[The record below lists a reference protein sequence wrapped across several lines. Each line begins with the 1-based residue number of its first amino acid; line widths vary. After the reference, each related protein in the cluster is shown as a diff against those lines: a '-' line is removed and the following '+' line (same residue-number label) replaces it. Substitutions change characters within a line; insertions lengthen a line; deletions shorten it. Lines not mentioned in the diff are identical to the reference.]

1 LQIRYDAWL
10 VLISIGVAIFASYV
24 ALSLASRVSVA
35 RSRRASQ
42 YWLFGGALS
51 MGVGIWSMH
60 FVGML
65 AASLPI
71 PIAFDVGWTLT
82 SLVIAIVIS
91 GFALFFVNRD
101 TLEWGRLAIGGAVMG
116 IGIASMHYTG
126 MQAIQVQ
133 PFVRYDPLLFV
144 ASVAIAMVA
153 SCAALWLFFKLKSA
167 QLTHPW
173 LKRSASATLMG
184 LAIVG
189 MHYTG
194 MAAASFAP
202 DSVCTVQSENINNG
216 WLAATII
223 GFTVMLLA
231 VTLVIALFDSH
242 LVDRTARHA
251 EKLVEMNERL
261 RQEAQ
266 ALAATN
272 EQLRAEIAERVL
284 AQKTLV
290 TVHSANR
297 AKSVFL
303 ATMSHE
309 IRTPMN
315 GIFGMLELL
324 SMTRLD
330 ASQRATLDVVR
341 ESSKSLLRIIDDIL
355 DFSKIEAGKLDL
367 RPQPTCLRTIID
379 DMHRLYS
386 GNASSKGLVIQSST
400 DARISRALM
409 VDPLRLRQ
417 IVGNLVSNAIKFTA
431 EGSIEIRA
439 ELLERLQ
446 EEDRVRVSV
455 HDTGVGVSPENQML
469 LFQPFSQ
476 ADSDSARQFGGTGL
490 GLVICRRLAE
500 MMGGS
505 VEMRSELGKGT
516 TVSLTLT
523 LPIAEPETLQLAAS
537 QSPAEAAM
545 PAGFRRTA
553 PSVAQAEQEGTLAL
567 LVDDHPVNRML
578 LLRQV
583 NTLGYAAETANDG
596 LHALEVWKSRRF
608 GIVITDCNMPN
619 LDGYELAR
627 RIRALEAGAGRRVPI
642 IACTANAMRGEA
654 EKCLAAGMDDFLGKP
669 IELRQLLKKLDE
681 WLPGAASG
689 EVPIVDGPPPI
700 ATLPSTSPAMGHT
713 GPVDLS
719 LIAETFGDDQSSVG
733 SILSALRTS
742 NEQDA
747 ELLRQAVLTRDL
759 KQVTYAA
766 HRMYGA
772 GEMMGARDFSNVCQA
787 LEHGSRAGDWQAIG
801 DAMTAFDAQWLRL
814 KTYLDA
820 FSRAAS

>member
-1 LQIRYDAWL
+1 VQIRYDLWL
-10 VLISIGVAIFASYV
+10 VLISIGVAIFASFV

-35 RSRRASQ
+35 RDRWVSRF
-42 YWLFGGALS
+42 WLFGGAMS
-51 MGVGIWSMH
+51 MGIGIWSMH

-71 PIAFDVGWTLT
+71 PIAFHVGWTLA
-82 SLVIAIVIS
+82 SLVIAVIIS

-101 TLEWGRLAIGGAVMG
+101 TLHWGHLAIGGAVMG
-116 IGIASMHYTG
+116 TGIASMHYTG
-126 MQAIQVQ
+126 MEAIQVH
-133 PFVRYDPLLFV
+133 PFVTYDPLLFT
-144 ASVAIAMVA
+144 ASVVIAMVA

-167 QLTHPW
+167 KLTHPL
-173 LKRSASATLMG
+173 LKRGASATLMG

-202 DSVCTVQSENINNG
+202 DSVCTVQTENVDNV

-231 VTLVIALFDSH
+231 VTLVISLFDSH

-251 EKLVEMNERL
+251 EKLIEMNERL
-261 RQEAQ
+261 RQEAL
-266 ALAATN
+266 ALAHTN
-272 EQLRAEIAERVL
+272 EQLRAEIQERVR

-367 RPQPTCLRTIID
+367 LAQPTSIKTVID
-379 DMHRLYS
+379 DLHRLYS
-386 GNASSKGLVIQSST
+386 GNASSKGLAIQSST
-400 DARISRALM
+400 DARISPALI

-417 IVGNLVSNAIKFTA
+417 ILGNLVSNAIKFTSA
-431 EGSIEIRA
+431 GAIEIRA
-439 ELLERLQ
+439 ELLERL
-446 EEDRVRVSV
+446 EGKDRVRVSV
-455 HDTGVGVSPENQML
+455 HDTGVGVSAENQIL

-476 ADSDSARQFGGTGL
+476 GDAEITRQFGGTGL

-505 VEMRSELGKGT
+505 VEMTSELGKGT
-516 TVSLTLT
+516 TVVLTLE
-523 LPIAEPETLQLAAS
+523 LPIAEPDSLQDAAHQILPDVS
-537 QSPAEAAM
+537 M
-545 PAGFRRTA
+545 TAGGRRTA
-553 PSVAQAEQEGTLAL
+553 PGIAQAEQEGTLVL
-567 LVDDHPVNRML
+567 VVDDHPVNRML

-596 LHALEVWKSRRF
+596 VHALEVWKSRRF

-627 RIRALEAGAGRRVPI
+627 RIRALEIGGDRRVPI
-642 IACTANAMRGEA
+642 LACTANAMRGEA

-669 IELRQLLKKLDE
+669 IELTQLLKKLDE
-681 WLPGAASG
+681 WLPIAGAGEALPPASG
-689 EVPIVDGPPPI
+689 PRPI
-700 ATLPSTSPAMGHT
+700 ATLPSHPPPLAAM
-713 GPVDLS
+713 GPVDLA
-719 LIAETFGDDQSSVG
+719 LIAETFGDDKSSVG

-747 ELLRQAVLTRDL
+747 ELLRQALAAKDL

-772 GEMMGARDFSNVCQA
+772 GEMIGAREFSNVCQA
-787 LEHGSRAGDWQAIG
+787 VERGSRAGDWHAIG
-801 DAMTAFDAQWLRL
+801 EAMTAFDAQWLRL

-820 FSRAAS
+820 V

>member
-1 LQIRYDAWL
+1 LQIRYDYWL

-35 RSRRASQ
+35 RSRWVSRC
-42 YWLFGGALS
+42 WLFGGAMS

-71 PIAFDVGWTLT
+71 PIAFHVGWTLT

-101 TLEWGRLAIGGAVMG
+101 TLDWGRLAIGGAVMG

-126 MQAIQVQ
+126 MEAIQVH
-133 PFVRYDPLLFV
+133 PFVRHDPLLFV
-144 ASVAIAMVA
+144 ASVAVAMIA

-167 QLTHPW
+167 QITHPSW
-173 LKRSASATLMG
+173 KRAASATLMG
-184 LAIVG
+184 LGIVG

-194 MAAASFAP
+194 MAAASFAA
-202 DSVCTVQSENINNG
+202 DSVCTVQTENVNNV

-231 VTLVIALFDSH
+231 VTLLISLFDSH
-242 LVDRTARHA
+242 LIDRTARHA
-251 EKLVEMNERL
+251 EKLIEMNERL

-266 ALAATN
+266 ALASTN

-315 GIFGMLELL
+315 GVFGMLELL

-367 RPQPTCLRTIID
+367 RPQATCLRSVID
-379 DMHRLYS
+379 ELHRLYS

-417 IVGNLVSNAIKFTA
+417 IVGNLVSNAIKFTS

-439 ELLERLQ
+439 ELLERLGDQ
-446 EEDRVRVSV
+446 DRVRVSV
-455 HDTGVGVSPENQML
+455 HDTGVGVSAENQML

-476 ADSDSARQFGGTGL
+476 ADTDIGRQFGGTGL

-523 LPIAEPETLQLAAS
+523 LPIAEPESLQDTAS
-537 QSPAEAAM
+537 QSPAEVPMSAE
-545 PAGFRRTA
+545 FRRST
-553 PSVAQAEQEGTLAL
+553 PSVAQAEQDGTLVL

-596 LHALEVWKSRRF
+596 LHALEVWKARRF

-627 RIRALEAGAGRRVPI
+627 RIRALEAGAGKRVPI

-681 WLPGAASG
+681 WLPVAGAG
-689 EVPIVDGPPPI
+689 DLPPMDEPPPI
-700 ATLPSTSPAMGHT
+700 ATLPSRAPVMKPV
-713 GPVDLS
+713 GPVDLA
-719 LIAETFGDDQSSVG
+719 LIAETFGDDPSSLN
-733 SILSALRTS
+733 SILSALRTA

-747 ELLRQAVLTRDL
+747 ELLRQAVLAKDL
-759 KQVTYAA
+759 KQVNYAA

-772 GEMMGARDFSNVCQA
+772 GEMIGARDFSNVCQL
-787 LEHGSRAGDWQAIG
+787 LERGSRTGDWSAIG
-801 DAMTAFDAQWLRL
+801 DAMTVFDAQWLRL

-820 FSRAAS
+820 A